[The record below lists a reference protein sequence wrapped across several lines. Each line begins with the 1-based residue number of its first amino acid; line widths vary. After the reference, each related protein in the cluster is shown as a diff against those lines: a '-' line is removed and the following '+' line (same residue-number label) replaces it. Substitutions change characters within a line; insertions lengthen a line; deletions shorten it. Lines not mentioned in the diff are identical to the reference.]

1 MKMAQN
7 SPTRSV
13 PFRLGCWLM
22 AGASGIA
29 LASAARATETVSPF
43 WLLPAVLADA
53 AKPQAP
59 HALPASSLPGSS
71 NASLANNGPD
81 ASGARRMLRP
91 ILTDPQGLRFAD
103 LTPFMSRLAAG
114 TVELQPLLPAQI
126 GRLAMGRGLAGLVAP
141 RVSGTETEALGGRLR
156 LATYFLDDEQG
167 VEQRDFRT
175 PDAREKPRDLRGRD
189 ISRRHR
195 LAAQLIDSGN
205 LRLLVDGEMGQLSE
219 GQSAALLPLA
229 NGRFVLPGSWSSVSS
244 RLEYGQTNVTVGF
257 QDYETR
263 EAVRSRE
270 QITVGFKASEL
281 QVYRR
286 QASEFSMING
296 GQWLRRTSFSGV
308 SADLLVTDV
317 LPGAV
322 LDMVDHVRDIL
333 PTSVSGNFERG
344 DVARAE
350 LTVGP
355 RDRVSTANLALTWR
369 GRFGDTTASV
379 WERRVSTDMMMP
391 GAEDGVRLSRSS
403 DRYADLSH
411 SMNRGNWKFGA
422 GLSLIETNDE
432 MLGNRRAERQVAPH
446 VSIGYAPEN
455 GPKLE
460 LRYGAADAQSQLVDD
475 DLAARAKAR
484 QLQLSLDLSDYV
496 RENLNRPDAS
506 LRLEY
511 RYDFGKSDESRSNPG
526 PSQEGGHA
534 LLVTFSTPLN

>member
-43 WLLPAVLADA
+43 WVLPAVLADA

-81 ASGARRMLRP
+81 ASAARRKLRP

-167 VEQRDFRT
+167 VEPRDFRT

-189 ISRRHR
+189 SSRRPR

-257 QDYETR
+257 QDYE
-263 EAVRSRE
+263 
-270 QITVGFKASEL
+270 
-281 QVYRR
+281 
-286 QASEFSMING
+286 
-296 GQWLRRTSFSGV
+296 
-308 SADLLVTDV
+308 
-317 LPGAV
+317 
-322 LDMVDHVRDIL
+322 
-333 PTSVSGNFERG
+333 
-344 DVARAE
+344 
-350 LTVGP
+350 
-355 RDRVSTANLALTWR
+355 
-369 GRFGDTTASV
+369 
-379 WERRVSTDMMMP
+379 
-391 GAEDGVRLSRSS
+391 
-403 DRYADLSH
+403 
-411 SMNRGNWKFGA
+411 
-422 GLSLIETNDE
+422 
-432 MLGNRRAERQVAPH
+432 
-446 VSIGYAPEN
+446 
-455 GPKLE
+455 
-460 LRYGAADAQSQLVDD
+460 
-475 DLAARAKAR
+475 
-484 QLQLSLDLSDYV
+484 
-496 RENLNRPDAS
+496 
-506 LRLEY
+506 
-511 RYDFGKSDESRSNPG
+511 
-526 PSQEGGHA
+526 
-534 LLVTFSTPLN
+534 